1 MDKKANLERRMFLR
15 KVAYSAPA
23 VVALG
28 TLVSSTKSNAGT
40 LTGGGSAGGSGGD
53 KGSNSKLG

>member
-1 MDKKANLERRMFLR
+1 MNKKTNVERRNFLK

-28 TLVSSTKSNAGT
+28 TLTNTTKSNAGT
-40 LTGGGSAGGSGGD
+40 LTGGGSSGGSGGD